1 MPLLNLGSCSFN
13 RFSACVTSSLQID
26 IPVMFEAENS
36 CKNLSLEFFSSCFQ
50 LIKSKFGW
58 SVDQLLGCDYR
69 RDITPLGQTTWD
81 QPLMGQ
87 AAEVAIAREE

>member
-1 MPLLNLGSCSFN
+1 
-13 RFSACVTSSLQID
+13 
-26 IPVMFEAENS
+26 
-36 CKNLSLEFFSSCFQ
+36 

-58 SVDQLLGCDYR
+58 SVDQLLECDYR